1 VEQGSCDAL
10 LFGRW
15 FISNPDL
22 PRRLKEGLP
31 LRMYE
36 RDRFYGPFPD
46 RERGY
51 TDYPVWEEENVNEE
65 GKLEPLVSKDNTVVT
80 AEAVGISL
88 RSS

>member
-1 VEQGSCDAL
+1 MLESGRYDAL

-22 PRRLKEGLP
+22 VQRLQKGLP

-51 TDYPVWEEENVNEE
+51 TDYAAWGEEGEKTVEEEP
-65 GKLEPLVSKDNTVVT
+65 KAAPITVPAVEI
-80 AEAVGISL
+80 EASA
-88 RSS
+88 